1 MQSNYVVGNV
11 ISINGLKINVLM
23 NEQSNLES
31 FHRDGKIYDG
41 ISVGSYIGI
50 IRGSNKIVCRVDREF
65 LEDKQKEPTIR
76 EFSRDRFERI
86 IEVSLLGNIY
96 KNEFEFGIKRF
107 PMIFNEAV
115 LLTQEE
121 IGNILQ
127 KDVSNS
133 EHKLPIGKSVNNDVL
148 VELSW
153 DKLFN
158 THIGIFGNTGSGKS
172 NTLAKIYTELFYK
185 ELTTINKEFGGK
197 SKFIVLDFNG
207 E

>member
-107 PMIFNEAV
+107 PMIFN
-115 LLTQEE
+115 
-121 IGNILQ
+121 
-127 KDVSNS
+127 
-133 EHKLPIGKSVNNDVL
+133 
-148 VELSW
+148 
-153 DKLFN
+153 
-158 THIGIFGNTGSGKS
+158 
-172 NTLAKIYTELFYK
+172 
-185 ELTTINKEFGGK
+185 
-197 SKFIVLDFNG
+197 
-207 E
+207 